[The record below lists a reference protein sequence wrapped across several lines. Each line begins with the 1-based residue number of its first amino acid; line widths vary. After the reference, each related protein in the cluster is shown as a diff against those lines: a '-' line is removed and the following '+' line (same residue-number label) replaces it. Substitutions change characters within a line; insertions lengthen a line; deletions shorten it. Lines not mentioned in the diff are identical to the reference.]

1 MATTA
6 KKSGRKPT
14 AAKKAGK
21 PIVEEPSYLCPYCN
35 TMKKRSEYYVS
46 TDPLVKTGVTSMCKE
61 CAKKLQGI
69 MMQKLVDMEIALNN
83 QLLRPLKD
91 WINHILRVYLIQVM

>member
-35 TMKKRSEYYVS
+35 TM
-46 TDPLVKTGVTSMCKE
+46 
-61 CAKKLQGI
+61 
-69 MMQKLVDMEIALNN
+69 
-83 QLLRPLKD
+83 
-91 WINHILRVYLIQVM
+91 